1 MHLALIKRQTEKNC
15 SDFGALKES
24 SRRKRLR
31 KFTTKLKSFKNTS
44 KCKGVSP
51 FVKLQAAGL
60 QRDYKKNVF
69 FKKIDKACAEQLHYI
84 TGFSRLSGYD
94 QTQR

>member
-60 QRDYKKNVF
+60 QRDYKKKCF
-69 FKKIDKACAEQLHYI
+69 FKKLTKHVQNNSI
-84 TGFSRLSGYD
+84 T
-94 QTQR
+94 